1 MNVQASYARFPKN
14 YQSFVVDFQTNTTK
28 GDRMREI
35 VYEQIQKVIREGVD
49 DEEVDDAV
57 LMMKKGRAG
66 MVEESG
72 KCPLDGGI
80 TLL

>member
-1 MNVQASYARFPKN
+1 
-14 YQSFVVDFQTNTTK
+14 
-28 GDRMREI
+28 MREI

-66 MVEESG
+66 MLKNRGNAIGWRHYAFMTKRV
-72 KCPLDGGI
+72 KI
-80 TLL
+80 